1 MPEID
6 SDSDT
11 DSDSEGIYNGTVTE
25 QMSNRRHALIALLL
39 LAPIPSFG
47 VIMAMVV
54 APGPVGKSI
63 FTVAKIW
70 LLVFPAAW
78 YLLVEKG
85 RPSWSPPRRGGLA
98 VGAASG
104 AVVAGIIVVGAWLV
118 GIQHMDLAP
127 LRTEVQEMGLNTA
140 LPYLAGAA
148 GWTFVNSLME
158 EYVYRWFVF
167 RQCETLMRGPWAVVA
182 SAAIFTAHHVIAVSQ
197 YLDPLLTILASA
209 GVFAGGVIWSW
220 LYMRYRS
227 IWPGW
232 LSHVLADVAVFGVGW
247 WLLFG

>member
-1 MPEID
+1 VQH
-6 SDSDT
+6 T
-11 DSDSEGIYNGTVTE
+11 TTH
-25 QMSNRRHALIALLL
+25 RRRALIALLL

-54 APGPVGKSI
+54 TPGPVGKTI
-63 FTVAKIW
+63 FTVAKVW

-85 RPSWSPPRRGGLA
+85 RPSWSPPRRGGLI

-104 AVVAGIIVVGAWLV
+104 VAVAGIIVVGAWLLGV
-118 GIQHMDLAP
+118 QNMDLAP

-167 RQCETLMRGPWAVVA
+167 RQCEALMNGWAAVIA

-197 YLDPLLTILASA
+197 YLDPLLTFLASA
-209 GVFAGGVIWSW
+209 GVFAGALIWSW

-232 LSHVLADVAVFGVGW
+232 LSHVLADIAVFGIGW
-247 WLLFG
+247 YLLFGMV